1 MGAAKRSH
9 LGSAM
14 CKPDSVNKAEQR
26 RGGFMSIAEGN
37 DPAAID
43 QSMEEITA
51 DSIHMFMRNVSA
63 TTMREISDLITELET
78 LRERLLIDGTR
89 AERQIL
95 EYARFGQ
102 SATQLATI
110 ASQTMVG
117 VKRPAAER

>member
-14 CKPDSVNKAEQR
+14 CKLDSVNKAEQR
-26 RGGFMSIAEGN
+26 KGGFMSIAEGN

-51 DSIHMFMRNVSA
+51 DSIHMFMRDVSA

-102 SATQLATI
+102 SATQLASI